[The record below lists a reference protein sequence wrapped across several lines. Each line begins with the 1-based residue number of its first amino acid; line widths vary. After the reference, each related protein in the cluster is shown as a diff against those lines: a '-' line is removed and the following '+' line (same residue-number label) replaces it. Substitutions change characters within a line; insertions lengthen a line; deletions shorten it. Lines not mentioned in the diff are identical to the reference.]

1 MMKEILKA
9 LGPVKRR
16 IRRNRL
22 IRGAAAGLAAGLC
35 AALLLR
41 IVSFFVPLQDRGL
54 WFAALAAA
62 VTLLAAAGNALRP
75 VRDRE
80 AAEAADACGLKERAV
95 TALETGGNAPIH
107 ELQRQDALKALKG
120 LDPKKIRPGSV
131 KKPLIAALCCAA
143 LLGGLL
149 LIPNPR
155 DRDAD
160 ARKALAKTLKEGM
173 ESIVRAAEQDEQAL
187 AEQQRSELRKLTAD
201 LNRELGNSRD
211 EADALVAMDRA
222 QQRLE
227 QLQQKT
233 AGDAADAAGDADGRM
248 DSKENGGDSGAE
260 SEAGDAASAPEGA
273 AQANG
278 ASGTASA
285 AQLKTLQALSALKT
299 SVNPS
304 LAQTQTTQA
313 MASIGNV
320 SGESGDGQNGMSG
333 AGNSGGE
340 QTGTGAGTGS
350 TNEEQKGGG
359 QKNSSGPVKGNRDP
373 EYKEGQYETIYDPE
387 HIDKGTRDEM
397 TNQERLGDDG
407 SQQLQTGPG
416 RGNLS
421 GDVPWTSA
429 VGEYAEAEARAAEN
443 ENLTPRERQWVND
456 YYALLTE
463 QQ

>member
-1 MMKEILKA
+1 MKEILRA

-35 AALLLR
+35 AAVLLR
-41 IVSFFVPLQDRGL
+41 IVSFFMPLQDRGL
-54 WFAALAAA
+54 LFAALTAA

-95 TALETGGNAPIH
+95 TALETGNEPIH

-131 KKPLIAALCCAA
+131 KKPLIAALCCAV

-149 LIPNPR
+149 LVPNPR

-173 ESIVRAAEQDEQAL
+173 ENITRAAEQDEQAL
-187 AEQQRSELRKLTAD
+187 TEQRRSELRKLTAD
-201 LNRELGNSRD
+201 LNRELKGSRD

-233 AGDAADAAGDADGRM
+233 AGDAADAAGDADGSM
-248 DSKENGGDSGAE
+248 DGKESGRDSAAE
-260 SEAGDAASAPEGA
+260 GETGNAASAPEGA
-273 AQANG
+273 ARSDS
-278 ASGTASA
+278 ASGKASA

-304 LAQTQTTQA
+304 LAQTQANQA
-313 MASIGNV
+313 MSAMGNM

-350 TNEEQKGGG
+350 TNEEQKAGG
-359 QKNSSGPVKGNRDP
+359 QKNASGPAKGDRDP
-373 EYKEGQYETIYDPE
+373 EHKEERYETIYDPE

-416 RGNLS
+416 KGNLS

-429 VGEYAEAEARAAEN
+429 VGEYAETEARAAES
-443 ENLTPRERQWVND
+443 ENLTTRERQWVND